1 MPKKDKSSLSSYDS
15 PQELA
20 AAPDLTNEEKCE
32 MLRRWKNDLDSR
44 LVAESEGMSNTEPM
58 TQSKEGSLADRLKA
72 VDKVLEDLCGD
83 DDVATETKI

>member
-44 LVAESEGMSNTEPM
+44 LVAESEGMSNTR
-58 TQSKEGSLADRLKA
+58 A
-72 VDKVLEDLCGD
+72 
-83 DDVATETKI
+83 